1 MPSSEKNAIRRFFTE
16 RPQTRTDFILVWVSM
31 SAVPIVM
38 WPIFGFLTG
47 DMGGALTRILP
58 SLIVVPIASG
68 LVLTYVGSTQK
79 QDSSLGKRSS
89 GDSEG

>member
-1 MPSSEKNAIRRFFTE
+1 MPSSKKSAIRRFFTE

-38 WPIFGFLTG
+38 WPILGFLTG

>member
-1 MPSSEKNAIRRFFTE
+1 MPSSEKSAIRRFFTE
-16 RPQTRTDFILVWVSM
+16 RPQTRTDFILVWISM

-38 WPIFGFLTG
+38 WPILGFLTG

-79 QDSSLGKRSS
+79 QDSSLGKRSA